1 MANRTPPSTQGHDRV
16 EFYSCETSV
25 ARIERAGWNIP
36 QPTKWKSRDLNGAI
50 NFITQPSQAC
60 GRHTEKHGEVIANGV
75 LKRDRRELLTSN
87 RFRILIVNC
96 PQPSAGPSLIESSS
110 SSDSSSPAKSA
121 LTKSKPPD
129 NHEPEDDPLCR
140 VLKVARNSDWIDEHF
155 DSYVKNN
162 TASSAVFDSPE
173 SIRLIA
179 QSPKDDGFPFF
190 SLAFTQRFSETRQ
203 CDSDWECLVF
213 FRPAGLWDHHV
224 VPLLTRNPFPHDYPE
239 PLQPDFMVLPVT
251 LLRWQVDDIINEL
264 NKDKKS
270 LMNHDRG
277 FGSKSVE
284 EFKSIKKVLFELRQ
298 KNFFLSHRRD
308 FAREL
313 AETLQETFRAI
324 ERRHSSPDETAVYS
338 PSMIARVASQ
348 QAMLKS
354 VERDLETTASRI
366 QSQLDFADGQ
376 MREAFA
382 RRNSTSM
389 SVIAVVTV
397 AFLPATFMATV
408 FSMGIFDWHA
418 GQPDNDTTIVSWWI
432 WLYIVL
438 SIVLTAIIVVV
449 WRLASKRMQRKLAKE
464 SDENWEGK
472 WP

>member
-1 MANRTPPSTQGHDRV
+1 MTGLNST
-16 EFYSCETSV
+16 
-25 ARIERAGWNIP
+25 AAKRA
-36 QPTKWKSRDLNGAI
+36 SRG
-50 NFITQPSQAC
+50 S
-60 GRHTEKHGEVIANGV
+60 R
-75 LKRDRRELLTSN
+75 RDLLTSN
-87 RFRILIVNC
+87 RFRILIVKC
-96 PQPSAGPSLIESSS
+96 PQPSDGPSLIESFS

-129 NHEPEDDPLCR
+129 NHELEDDPLYNQHH
-140 VLKVARNSDWIDEHF
+140 VLQVARNNGWIDEHF

-203 CDSDWECLVF
+203 YDSDWECLVF
-213 FRPAGLWDHHV
+213 FRPAGLWDNQV
-224 VPLLTRNPFPHDYPE
+224 GPLLTRNPFPHDYPE

-264 NKDKKS
+264 NKTKKS

-277 FGSKSVE
+277 FGSKPVPE
-284 EFKSIKKVLFELRQ
+284 LKSIKKVLFELRQ
-298 KNFFLSHRRD
+298 KNFFLRHRRD
-308 FAREL
+308 FAREF
-313 AETLQETFRAI
+313 AETLLETFRAI

-366 QSQLDFADGQ
+366 ESQLDFADGQ

-382 RRNSTSM
+382 RRDSTSM
-389 SVIAVVTV
+389 KVIAIVTV
-397 AFLPATFMATV
+397 IFLPATFIATI

-418 GQPDNDTTIVSWWI
+418 GQPDNDTTIVSSWL
-432 WLYIVL
+432 WLYFVL

-449 WRLASKRMQRKLAKE
+449 WKLASKRIERKLAKE
-464 SDENWEGK
+464 SEEKWEGK

>member
-1 MANRTPPSTQGHDRV
+1 MADRTPPSTQGYDRV

-25 ARIERAGWNIP
+25 ARIER
-36 QPTKWKSRDLNGAI
+36 
-50 NFITQPSQAC
+50 
-60 GRHTEKHGEVIANGV
+60 
-75 LKRDRRELLTSN
+75 DRRDLLTSN
-87 RFRILIVNC
+87 RFRILIVKC
-96 PQPSAGPSLIESSS
+96 PQPSDGPSLIESSS

-121 LTKSKPPD
+121 LTKSKPSD
-129 NHEPEDDPLCR
+129 DHELEDDPLYNQDQI
-140 VLKVARNSDWIDEHF
+140 LQVARNNGWIDEHF
-155 DSYVKNN
+155 DSYIKNN

-203 CDSDWECLVF
+203 YDSDWECLVF
-213 FRPAGLWDHHV
+213 FRPAGLWDNQV
-224 VPLLTRNPFPHDYPE
+224 GPLLTRNPFPHDYPE

-264 NKDKKS
+264 NKTKKS

-277 FGSKSVE
+277 FGSKPVPE
-284 EFKSIKKVLFELRQ
+284 LKNIKKVLFELRQ
-298 KNFFLSHRRD
+298 KNFFLRHRRD
-308 FAREL
+308 FAREF
-313 AETLQETFRAI
+313 AETLLETFRAI
-324 ERRHSSPDETAVYS
+324 ERRHSSPDETPVYS

-366 QSQLDFADGQ
+366 ESQLDFVSLKDASIVSHLRTYFKRQADGQ

-382 RRNSTSM
+382 RRDSTSM
-389 SVIAVVTV
+389 KVIAVVTV
-397 AFLPATFMATV
+397 IFLPATFIATI

-418 GQPDNDTTIVSWWI
+418 GQPDDDTTIVSSWL
-432 WLYIVL
+432 WLYFVL

-449 WRLASKRMQRKLAKE
+449 WKLASKRIERKLAKE
-464 SDENWEGK
+464 SEEKWEGK